1 MPGVKME
8 KHHDK
13 ISANIPKFRRAMYG
27 GFQKIV
33 HFHALITTFRG
44 RSGMVNGLPLIAA
57 TRRGVIK
64 SEIGW
69 QRNAASSAVFG
80 GRTGSVT
87 GTGRTGSQRAAEF
100 GVLALEIVAVR
111 FHFQASHANGNA
123 IWTNGNTMVIGCLFR
138 VAQVEVN
145 ERLDVF
151 TAAKLVHRHRIMGRV
166 QEQLAGFQGRSKSAE
181 AKEGFAK
188 TV

>member
-1 MPGVKME
+1 ME

-27 GFQKIV
+27 GFKKIV

-44 RSGMVNGLPLIAA
+44 SSGMVNGLPLMAA

-64 SEIGW
+64 SDIGL

-87 GTGRTGSQRAAEF
+87 GTGCTGSQGAAKF
-100 GVLALEIVAVR
+100 GVLAMEIAAVR
-111 FHFQASHANGNA
+111 FHFQASNANRNA
-123 IWTNGNTMVIGCLFR
+123 VRTNRNTVVIGSLFR

-151 TAAKLVHRHRIMGRV
+151 LPAKLVHRHRIMGRV
-166 QEQLAGFQGRSKSAE
+166 QEQLAGFQGRSVSAE

>member
-1 MPGVKME
+1 ME

-13 ISANIPKFRRAMYG
+13 ISANIPKFRRAMQG
-27 GFQKIV
+27 GFQEIV
-33 HFHALITTFRG
+33 HFHTLITTFRG
-44 RSGMVNGLPLIAA
+44 SSGVVNGFPLMAV

-64 SEIGW
+64 SDIGW
-69 QRNAASSAVFG
+69 QRNAAGSAVLG

-87 GTGRTGSQRAAEF
+87 GTGSTGSQWAAEF
-100 GVLALEIVAVR
+100 GVLAMEIVTVR
-111 FHFQASHANGNA
+111 FHFQAGNA
-123 IWTNGNTMVIGCLFR
+123 DRNAVRPNGNTMVISCLFR

-151 TAAKLVHRHRIMGRV
+151 TAAKMVHRHRIMGRV
-166 QEQLAGFQGRSKSAE
+166 QEQLAGFEGRSVSAE